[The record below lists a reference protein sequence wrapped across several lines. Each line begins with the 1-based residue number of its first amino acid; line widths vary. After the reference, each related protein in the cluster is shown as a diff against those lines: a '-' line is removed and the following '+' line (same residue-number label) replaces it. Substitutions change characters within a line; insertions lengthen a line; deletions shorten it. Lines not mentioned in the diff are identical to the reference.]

1 VEETLPRNGCPT
13 AALFVANIGRQTK
26 GWALKDLAMF
36 LAIMAIGAVVF
47 LPLHVVAVRAVGGAR
62 LITTLI
68 AVIGASTIAAVLGGW
83 LLFDRYFSSAGAAT
97 LAYVA
102 AALCF
107 AAYAGLYSLLL
118 PSSVDRSVS
127 VHIVKLLYLAPNH
140 RMTEAELFSLYT
152 HGDMLEKRFNDCL
165 ATGIIKREGE
175 ELVLTP
181 QGARIAWLYMTVGE
195 GLGMRL
201 WYLDRLR
208 KGVKPFAR

>member
-1 VEETLPRNGCPT
+1 
-13 AALFVANIGRQTK
+13 LFFAI
-26 GWALKDLAMF
+26 
-36 LAIMAIGAVVF
+36 LAIGGMVF
-47 LPLHVVAVRAVGGAR
+47 LPLHIVALRRRGGAQ
-62 LITTLI
+62 LITTLNI
-68 AVIGASTIAAVLGGW
+68 VIVISTAVAVTAGW
-83 LLFDRYFSSAGAAT
+83 LLFDGRFSSPGAAL

-102 AALCF
+102 GALTF

-127 VHIVKLLYLAPNH
+127 VHIVKLLYLAPNQ
-140 RMTEAELFSLYT
+140 RMTEKELFDVYT

-181 QGARIAWLYMTVGE
+181 HGARIAWLYMTVGE